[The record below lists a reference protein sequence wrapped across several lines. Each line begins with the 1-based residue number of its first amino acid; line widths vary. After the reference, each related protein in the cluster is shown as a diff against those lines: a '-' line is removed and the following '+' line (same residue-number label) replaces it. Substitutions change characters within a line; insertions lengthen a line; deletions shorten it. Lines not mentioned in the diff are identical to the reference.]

1 MNSNYAEPTAGT
13 GRALNRPVLFWRQCR
28 VAPAETRKGIKRAG
42 GTGVGMSGGRSIR
55 LKKTL
60 VRIFGN
66 HASVLS
72 SHALTWSMLNDE
84 EGGCQNIS

>member
-13 GRALNRPVLFWRQCR
+13 GRALNRPVLCWRQCR

-42 GTGVGMSGGRSIR
+42 GTGVGMSGGRNTWPR
-55 LKKTL
+55 KTL
-60 VRIFGN
+60 VCIPGSRT
-66 HASVLS
+66 SVLS